1 MALRLLANDDEWD
14 DCLDEAVSFRS
25 PVQLRRLFEV
35 IVLYCNPGNPFAL
48 WEKYKSHLS
57 EDYTYRINNHPTLSS
72 VLDENDA
79 FDMCIL
85 DMSESLE
92 QNGIHLFAMT
102 GFIRPVE
109 DKRSML
115 LPDNSFQNEPR
126 VIREQLEYVEAA
138 SALPDP
144 NTFDFNPD
152 QRSVFDSILRVVN
165 DPIRDDPEL
174 DITSKL
180 FFIDGPGGT
189 GKTFVFNALLNAVR
203 REGEIALSVASSGTA
218 AVLLDGGRT
227 AHSRFKIPLDANETS
242 VCNFSPNSVIAQLL
256 RRTKIIIWDECSMI
270 GRYTFEAV
278 DRTFKDV
285 FKNVNPVLREV
296 PFGGRVVVLGG
307 DFRQVL
313 PVVPRGTR
321 TQIVDQCINRS
332 VLWSSV
338 RSFRL
343 TINMRVQQALTHHDD
358 NLATRLQTF
367 ADFLLRIGSGTEPT
381 VTPLDLISCLIVFP
395 VLYESFSVV
404 IL

>member
-1 MALRLLANDDEWD
+1 VWNNSRKQWKIRERGFGGTIGRVYVVSPRQAEKFYLRLLLFHVPGATCFDDLKRVDNVVRETFHDAAMALGLLASDDEWD

-79 FDMCIL
+79 FDMCLL

-92 QNGIHLFAMT
+92 QNGIHLFAMP
-102 GFIRPVE
+102 GFVRPVE

-115 LPDNSFQNEPR
+115 LPDNGFQNEPR

-138 SALPDP
+138 SAFPDP
-144 NTFDFNPD
+144 STFDFNPD
-152 QRSVFDSILRVVN
+152 QRSVFDSILGVVN

-180 FFIDGPGGT
+180 FFVDGPGGT

-203 REGEIALSVASSGTA
+203 REGGIALSVASSGTA
-218 AVLLDGGRT
+218 AILLDGGRT

-242 VCNFSPNSVIAQLL
+242 VCNFSPNSAIAQLL

-278 DRTFKDV
+278 DRTFKGV
-285 FKNVNPVLREV
+285 FKNVNPVLEKCLLEV
-296 PFGGRVVVLGG
+296 E
-307 DFRQVL
+307 
-313 PVVPRGTR
+313 
-321 TQIVDQCINRS
+321 
-332 VLWSSV
+332 LW
-338 RSFRL
+338 
-343 TINMRVQQALTHHDD
+343 
-358 NLATRLQTF
+358 
-367 ADFLLRIGSGTEPT
+367 
-381 VTPLDLISCLIVFP
+381 
-395 VLYESFSVV
+395 YWVV
-404 IL
+404 ISDRFYL